1 MFILIQRKRKLAG
14 LRRSNPA
21 DPAYRRKPPIF
32 LTTDWRRLAM
42 LNYEI
47 DPASLEAHTPA
58 GVELD
63 TWNGRHYVSVVGLM
77 FLNTRLYGIPVPFHR
92 DFAEVNLRFYVRRRI
107 GDEVRRGVVF
117 IKEIVPKRAI
127 ALVARAVY
135 NENYAAMPMS
145 HSAAREGAAYSVG
158 YGWGK
163 PPTDGG
169 IQVRVVGEPSPLRDN
184 TEEEF
189 IAEHYW
195 GYAAQRDGG
204 TLEYEVEHPRWRIWR
219 AEHAVLRC
227 DVERLY
233 GGEFA
238 SAISGAPA
246 SAFLAEGSSVIVRRG
261 VRI

>member
-14 LRRSNPA
+14 LRRSKSTIPS
-21 DPAYRRKPPIF
+21 PRRKPPIF
-32 LTTDWRRLAM
+32 LTADWRRLAM

-47 DPASLEAHTPA
+47 DPAALEPHTPA
-58 GVELD
+58 GVALD
-63 TWNGRHYVSVVGLM
+63 TWNGKHYISVVGLM
-77 FLNTRLYGIPVPFHR
+77 FLNTRLYGVPVPFHR

-107 GDEVRRGVVF
+107 GDETRRGVAF
-117 IKEIVPKRAI
+117 IKEIVPKHAI

-145 HSAAREGAAYSVG
+145 HSVAREGAAYTVG
-158 YGWGK
+158 YRWGK
-163 PPTDGG
+163 PPEDSG
-169 IQVRVVGEPSPLRDN
+169 IQVSVVGEPALLRDN

-219 AEHAVLRC
+219 AENAALRC

-238 SAISGAPA
+238 SAISGPPA
-246 SAFLAEGSSVIVRRG
+246 SAFLAEGSPVIVRRG

>member
-14 LRRSNPA
+14 LRRPNPA
-21 DPAYRRKPPIF
+21 HPSRRRKPPIF

-47 DPASLEAHTPA
+47 DPAALEPHTPA
-58 GVELD
+58 GVALD
-63 TWNGRHYVSVVGLM
+63 TWNGKHYVSVVGLM
-77 FLNTRLYGIPVPFHR
+77 FLNTRLYGVPVPFHR

-107 GDEVRRGVVF
+107 GDEVRRGVAF

-127 ALVARAVY
+127 AFVARAVY
-135 NENYAAMPMS
+135 NENYAAMRMS
-145 HSAAREGAAYSVG
+145 HSVARQGAAYSVG
-158 YGWGK
+158 YRWGK
-163 PPTDGG
+163 PPDDSG
-169 IQVRVVGEPSPLRDN
+169 IQVSVVGEPTLLRDN

-219 AEHAVLRC
+219 AENAALRC

-238 SAISGAPA
+238 SAISGEPA
-246 SAFLAEGSSVIVRRG
+246 SAFLAEGSPVIVRRG